1 MKNVNR
7 ILLRLGIL
15 VIIVNLFSSCSTELA
30 VASRFVRNTV
40 QEKPGVW
47 FIGAN
52 HLFMTCK
59 IEEGDEE
66 GYNCQLLES
75 QNDSVL
81 LEMYNRAF
89 AKQLEEIGYKIYTF
103 DESEQF
109 FAHKGLSLIVNIAQ
123 LEMEEYIEVYS
134 DSEIFDT
141 LKYIESFPVRVLAL
155 NSWIEVSLVDTTTSK
170 REMFY
175 ATTRIS
181 DLIDGYFTQN
191 EFKGNVT
198 YNYKRYDMLPGA
210 VVRMVPDAGSDHSGR
225 LFDVWMN
232 RYIMKNAVVQDGV
245 GYYPS
250 VKKYYHYNA
259 KKGRI
264 EESDPSRALQE
275 L

>member
-1 MKNVNR
+1 MKRANR
-7 ILLRLGIL
+7 MLQHLGMLLIAVHLL
-15 VIIVNLFSSCSTELA
+15 SSCATELA
-30 VASRFVRNTV
+30 VASRFVRNTA

-52 HLFMTCK
+52 HLFMTCN
-59 IEEGDEE
+59 IQDAEEE
-66 GYNCQLLES
+66 GYNCQLLEL

-81 LEMYNRAF
+81 LESYNRAF
-89 AKQLEEIGYKIYTF
+89 ATQLEQIGYKIYTF

-109 FAHKGLSLIVNIAQ
+109 FAHKGLTLIINIAQ
-123 LEMEEYIEVYS
+123 LELEEYLDVYT

-141 LKYIESFPVRVLAL
+141 LKYIESFPVRVVSLS
-155 NSWIEVSLVDTTTSK
+155 SWIEVSKVDTTAAK
-170 REMFY
+170 REMFFV
-175 ATTRIS
+175 TNQIT

-191 EFKGNVT
+191 ALKGNVS

-210 VVRMVPDAGSDHSGR
+210 VGTMVIESGSDHSGR

-232 RYIMKNAVVQDGV
+232 RYIKKNAVVQDGV
-245 GYYPS
+245 GFYPPA
-250 VKKYYHYNA
+250 KKYYHYNV

-264 EESDPSRALQE
+264 EESDPSKALQE